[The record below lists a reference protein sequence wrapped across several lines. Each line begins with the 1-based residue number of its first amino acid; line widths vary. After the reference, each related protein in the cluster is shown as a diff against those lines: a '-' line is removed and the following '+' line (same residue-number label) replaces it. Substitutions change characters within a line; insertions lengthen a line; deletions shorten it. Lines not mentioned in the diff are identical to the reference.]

1 MRTAKNFVQ
10 YLSILGISC
19 LVLMTTSACGANEGD
34 QGSASS
40 VGVVSTERG
49 ISSEEDIPVQ
59 DWLTWTLTNSV
70 VGEKSSSLSFCV
82 VNNSWHDVILKDIKV
97 YVDGKEQDTTVGEIT
112 LDNKTQTSAGFY
124 LQEVKVTD
132 KSKVEIKGI
141 LCEIGS
147 STSSDEEGHKVTYKI
162 Q

>member
-19 LVLMTTSACGANEGD
+19 LALVTISACGASEGD
-34 QGSASS
+34 QRSASS
-40 VGVVSTERG
+40 VGVASTERG

-70 VGEKSSSLSFCV
+70 VGEKSSSFSFCV

-97 YVDGKEQDTTVGEIT
+97 YVDGKEQDTTIGEIT